1 MSLLYWTQKQQ
12 IGPPV
17 RSGHAMAYDS
27 KRGRTVLFGGK
38 VNAGFSGHANFGDTW
53 EWDGENWTQMA
64 DSGPAARYQHSMAFD
79 SQRNQTVLFGGAVA
93 AGRARGPG
101 VQDDTWAWDGEN
113 WTQLAD
119 SGPPGRYLHGLAYD
133 SARGVTVLFGGY
145 GASSLLADTW
155 EWDGTSWTQ
164 KAIAGPSARASV
176 PLAFDSTR
184 GRTVLFGGSGD
195 WDGGENGTALGD
207 TWEWDGNAWAEI
219 ANFGAPASMFA
230 TLAFKGDS
238 VALLDG
244 VDTVKLLVATTILA
258 KTWSWDGQHWT
269 IRQHFSPSP
278 RWQHAM
284 SYDSKRN
291 CLVLFGGLAISNGL
305 ERGAELGDTWEHSE
319 TP

>member
-1 MSLLYWTQKQQ
+1 MSRIYWTQKQEV
-12 IGPPV
+12 GPAP

-27 KRGRTVLFGGK
+27 VRGRTVLFGGS
-38 VNAGFSGHANFGDTW
+38 APGHSRGFPGGDTW

-64 DSGPAARYQHSMAFD
+64 DAGPSGRQSHAMAFD
-79 SQRNQTVLFGGAVA
+79 SQRNQTVLFGGSG
-93 AGRARGPG
+93 GRGGGFFLA
-101 VQDDTWAWDGEN
+101 DTWAWDGEN

-119 SGPPGRYLHGLAYD
+119 SGPSGRNLHGLAYD
-133 SARGVTVLFGGY
+133 SARGVTVLFGGV
-145 GASSLLADTW
+145 GASGLLTDTW

-164 KAIAGPSARASV
+164 KADAGPSARATA

-184 GRTVLFGGSGD
+184 SRTVLFGGSGD
-195 WDGGENGTALGD
+195 YDGNGTGTALGD
-207 TWEWDGNAWAEI
+207 TWEWDGTAWAEI
-219 ANFGAPASMFA
+219 SDFGAPASMFA

-244 VDTVKLLVATTILA
+244 ADTVKSAIPATILTE
-258 KTWSWDGQHWT
+258 TWSWDGQHWT

-284 SYDSKRN
+284 CYDSKRS
-291 CLVLFGGLAISNGL
+291 CLILFGGLAGGEFTS
-305 ERGAELGDTWEHSE
+305 ALGDTWEHSE